1 MKRWICIAGMVLGV
15 VMVIAG
21 IVVLTSFKG
30 MEPNMVRFGG
40 DFYTESY
47 EATRAAAINLARIG
61 SLLEKALGILLMT
74 LGAGSVLL
82 SLYGYAGS
90 SESAPAAGI
99 ASRMK
104 DLLKNVGAAAPE
116 QAAQR
121 SRPKPESIPGSTW
134 ACTCGAINPASKGAC
149 GTCGAPKPRKPQ
161 QADAAPAQGRKKGSP
176 GTWTCFCGAQW
187 PDHRGTCDNCGET
200 KKNVLQPS
208 ANAAALYRITNH

>member
-1 MKRWICIAGMVLGV
+1 MKQKVCIAGVVLGI

-21 IVVLTSFKG
+21 IVVLTSFEG

-104 DLLKNVGAAAPE
+104 DLLKNVGEAAPE
-116 QAAQR
+116 WVAQTRRPVR
-121 SRPKPESIPGSTW
+121 SPERRPVSGSIWT
-134 ACTCGAINPASKGAC
+134 CTCGAEHHISKGSCDAC
-149 GTCGAPKPRKPQ
+149 GAAKPSSKQRAAQ
-161 QADAAPAQGRKKGSP
+161 AAPAPAAKKIAPAPGS
-176 GTWTCFCGAQW
+176 WTCTCGAQW
-187 PDHRGTCDNCGET
+187 PAHRGTCENCGER
-200 KKNVLQPS
+200 KPK
-208 ANAAALYRITNH
+208 